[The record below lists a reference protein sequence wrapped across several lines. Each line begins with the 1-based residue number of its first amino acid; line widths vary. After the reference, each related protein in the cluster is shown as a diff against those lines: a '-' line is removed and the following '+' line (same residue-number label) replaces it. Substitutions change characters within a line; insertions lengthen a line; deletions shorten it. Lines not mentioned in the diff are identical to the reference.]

1 MGDNERIKQLES
13 DIAFLTG
20 EIADIRRNLAR
31 LRKAPSVYTTY
42 PEYDREEQPTSQLA
56 GRSVN

>member
-20 EIADIRRNLAR
+20 EIAEIRRNLSR
-31 LRKAPSVYTTY
+31 LRRTPSVYTTY
-42 PEYDREEQPTSQLA
+42 PEYDREEQPTGS
-56 GRSVN
+56 